1 MGKSLFVAL
10 LLALLLTSCSGW
22 TIEIP
27 EIPSPF
33 PSPTPLVFTP
43 TPRLVTPTLSS
54 TPEIG
59 SPTAIVPAT
68 ATETPTLAV
77 ADTDTPTPTPTP
89 GSFSV
94 EVLGCNTSLDIR
106 HGMGEV
112 TNAYVLLRN
121 TTGAGLTNVCATL
134 FALDEGRPHP
144 DKTVCVPLLESGF
157 QVSLK
162 LTVDSTYQEE
172 TPIQVDVTVEGVLLA
187 REGEPSC
194 RDLGLFGPPTGSILT
209 PVPVP

>member
-1 MGKSLFVAL
+1 MKMKPFITFF
-10 LLALLLTSCSGW
+10 LAFLLTSCNGW
-22 TIEIP
+22 SIEIP
-27 EIPSPF
+27 DIPTPF
-33 PSPTPLVFTP
+33 PTVTPMVFTP

-59 SPTAIVPAT
+59 SPTAVVPAT
-68 ATETPTLAV
+68 ATETPTV
-77 ADTDTPTPTPTP
+77 VFTDTPTVTPTP

-94 EVLGCNTSLDIR
+94 EVLGCNTSLDIT

-112 TNAYVLLRN
+112 TNAYVLLKN
-121 TTGAGLTNVCATL
+121 TTGGSLTNVCTTL

-172 TPIQVDVTVEGVLLA
+172 TPIQVDVTAEDVLLA
-187 REGEPSC
+187 REGEPAC

>member
-1 MGKSLFVAL
+1 MKKSLPVSL
-10 LLALLLTSCSGW
+10 LLAFLLTSCSGW

-33 PSPTPLVFTP
+33 PTPTPLVFTP

-59 SPTAIVPAT
+59 SPTAVVPAT
-68 ATETPTLAV
+68 ATETLTVTPAN
-77 ADTDTPTPTPTP
+77 TDTPTPTPTP

-94 EVLGCNTSLDIR
+94 EVLGCNTSIDIT

-112 TNAYVLLRN
+112 TNAYVRLRN
-121 TTGAGLTNVCATL
+121 TTGASLTNVCATL

-144 DKTVCVPLLESGF
+144 DKTVCVPLLESGYE
-157 QVSLK
+157 VVLK

-172 TPIQVDVTVEGVLLA
+172 TPIQVDVAAEGVLLA

-194 RDLGLFGPPTGSILT
+194 RDIGLFAPPPGSVLT
-209 PVPVP
+209 PVPIP

>member
-1 MGKSLFVAL
+1 MRNPLRVSL

-22 TIEIP
+22 SIEIP

-33 PSPTPLVFTP
+33 PTATPLIFTL

-59 SPTAIVPAT
+59 SPTAVIPPT
-68 ATETPTLAV
+68 ATETPTA
-77 ADTDTPTPTPTP
+77 AITDTPLTPTP
-89 GSFSV
+89 GIFSV
-94 EVLGCNTSLDIR
+94 EVLGCNTSIDIS

-112 TNAYVLLRN
+112 TNAFVLLKN
-121 TTGAGLTNVCATL
+121 TTGGDLTNVCATL
-134 FALDEGRPHP
+134 FALDEDRIHP
-144 DKTVCVPLLESGF
+144 DKTVCFESLPSGF

-162 LTVDSTYQEE
+162 LTVDSSYQEE
-172 TPIQVDVTVEGVLLA
+172 TPIQVDVTSGEVILA

-194 RDLGLFGPPTGSILT
+194 RDIGLFAPPTGSMLT

>member
-89 GSFSV
+89 GSF
-94 EVLGCNTSLDIR
+94 
-106 HGMGEV
+106 
-112 TNAYVLLRN
+112 
-121 TTGAGLTNVCATL
+121 
-134 FALDEGRPHP
+134 
-144 DKTVCVPLLESGF
+144 
-157 QVSLK
+157 
-162 LTVDSTYQEE
+162 
-172 TPIQVDVTVEGVLLA
+172 
-187 REGEPSC
+187 
-194 RDLGLFGPPTGSILT
+194 
-209 PVPVP
+209 